1 MKGNMLTYEG
11 PENCD
16 ECTEERN
23 TRDHCARYSTQLNQD
38 SPMFEVGAY
47 LA

>member
-1 MKGNMLTYEG
+1 MTYEG

-16 ECTEERN
+16 ECKEES
-23 TRDHCARYSTQLNQD
+23 TPFHCARYSTQLNRD